1 MITTQQFRRLMQL
14 SKTEPTLAIAAAK
27 AGMDEKTARKWRR
40 LGQPPNI
47 LKKIR
52 TYRTRSDPFAE
63 VWSEVVTLLER
74 DASIEAVT
82 LFEYLCRSYPDRFQ
96 AAQVRTLQRRLKAW
110 RAQYG
115 PTKEVFFPQHHV
127 PGRQGQSDFTAMNE
141 LQVTIGHQPFAHLLY
156 HFTLPYS
163 NWEWAMVCATESFES
178 LAQGLQLALWEL
190 GGVPVEHRTD
200 SLSAAV
206 NLVGE
211 RDEFRARYQGLL
223 RHYDLQATHS
233 SPGRGNEN
241 GDVEQAHH
249 RFKKAVAQALL
260 LRGSRNFQSR
270 AEYEDFLRQ
279 LLRRRNQ
286 LRRERVQ
293 EEVATLRALPKTWLA
308 AYTSERHRVT
318 KASTIQVRNNFY
330 SVASQ
335 LIGEWV
341 EVRVYGEHLEVWYA
355 QQCLQKMERLRGS
368 GKAQINYRHV
378 IHSLVRKPGAFAHYR
393 YQPSLFPRSIFR
405 VGWDELQRQHA
416 TQAQVAER
424 EYLALLK
431 LAADESEE
439 LVAQGLRHL
448 LERGE
453 EVSSNRVLQWVR
465 QQAHATLARVPE
477 VNVAAIQ
484 LQHYDQLLSLGSSG
498 EVTR

>member
-1 MITTQQFRRLMQL
+1 MQL
-14 SKTEPTLAIAAAK
+14 SKTEVTLALAAAK

-40 LGQPPNI
+40 RGQPPDAI
-47 LKKIR
+47 KKVR
-52 TYRTRSDPFAE
+52 TYRTRSDPFAD
-63 VWSEVVTLLER
+63 VWSEVVPLLER
-74 DASIEAVT
+74 DASLEAVT
-82 LFEYLCRSYPDRFQ
+82 LFDYLCRTYPDRFQ
-96 AAQVRTLQRRLKAW
+96 ATQVRTLQRRLKAW

-115 PTKEVFFPQHHV
+115 KKQEVFFPQNHP
-127 PGRQGQSDFTAMNE
+127 PGQQGQSDFTAMNE
-141 LQVTIGHQPFAHLLY
+141 LQVTIAHQPFAHLLY

-163 NWEWAMVCATESFES
+163 NWEWGLVCATESFES
-178 LAQGLQLALWEL
+178 LSQGLQTALWEL

-223 RHYDLQATHS
+223 RHYDLRATHS

-260 LRGSRNFQSR
+260 LRGNRNFQSR
-270 AEYEDFLRQ
+270 QEYEDFLSQ
-279 LLRRRNQ
+279 LLRRRNH

-293 EEVATLRALPKTWLA
+293 EEVRALRALPKTWLA

-355 QQCLQKMERLRGS
+355 EQCLQQMERLRGS

-378 IHSLVRKPGAFAHYR
+378 IHSLVRKPGAFRHYR
-393 YQPSLFPRSIFR
+393 YQPSLFPRLIFR

-424 EYLALLK
+424 EYLAVLK
-431 LAADESEE
+431 IAADESEE

-453 EVSSNRVLQWVR
+453 EVSSNRVLQLVR

-477 VNVAAIQ
+477 VNVAAIH
-484 LQHYDQLLSLGSSG
+484 LQHYDQLLSLAGG
-498 EVTR
+498 AEVTV

>member
-1 MITTQQFRRLMQL
+1 MQL
-14 SKTEPTLAIAAAK
+14 SKTESTLAIAAAK
-27 AGMDEKTARKWRR
+27 AGMDEKTARQWRR
-40 LGQPPNI
+40 RGQPPDAVI
-47 LKKIR
+47 PAR

-63 VWSEVVTLLER
+63 VWPEVVALLER
-74 DASIEAVT
+74 DASVEAVA
-82 LFEYLCRSYPDRFQ
+82 LFEYLCRTYPDRFQ
-96 AAQVRTLQRRLKAW
+96 AAQVRTLQRRLKVW

-115 PTKEVFFPQHHV
+115 KQQEVFFPQNHP
-127 PGRQGQSDFTAMNE
+127 PGQQGQSDFTAMNE
-141 LQVTIGHQPFAHLLY
+141 LQVTIAHQPLAHLLY

-163 NWEWAMVCATESFES
+163 NWEWTMICATESFES
-178 LAQGLQLALWEL
+178 LAQGLQTALWEL

-206 NLVGE
+206 NLVGQ

-223 RHYDLQATHS
+223 RHYNLQATHS

-270 AEYEDFLRQ
+270 QEYEEFLHQ
-279 LLRRRNQ
+279 LLRRRNHQ
-286 LRRERVQ
+286 RRERGQ
-293 EEVATLRALPKTWLA
+293 EEVLTLRALPKTWLA
-308 AYTSERHRVT
+308 SYTSERHRVT
-318 KASTIQVRNNFY
+318 KTSTIQVRNNFY

-355 QQCLQKMERLRGS
+355 QQCLQQMERLRGS

-378 IHSLVRKPGAFAHYR
+378 IHSLVRKPGAFRHYR

-416 TQAQVAER
+416 TQVQVAER
-424 EYLALLK
+424 EYLAVLK
-431 LAADESEE
+431 IAADESEE
-439 LVAQGLRHL
+439 LVAQGLRQL

-453 EVSSNRVLQWVR
+453 QVSSNRVLQLVR
-465 QQAHATLARVPE
+465 QQAHATLPRVPE

-484 LQHYDQLLSLGSSG
+484 LQQYDQLLSLTGAG
-498 EVTR
+498 EVTL